1 MTSGAASQDTWV
13 FDSSTG
19 VFYHAPSNTYAIP
32 DPATGHWTYHT
43 ASEFHQASSSNK
55 HHQQPLE
62 DPLSRTITNLDGR
75 AETEEEGEIQDDVG
89 WGGLMEPEKLA
100 EIEKAAKKKEKR
112 NGEHDTFEGVHYGAG
127 EFRQRLTATEA
138 VSSHRSTNALH
149 PPDTMVSASEMLAV
163 PADYTLLRLV
173 VVSTESPKV
182 SAGQIAVIDT
192 REGGVQIGRDKC
204 EKGAPA
210 RVRLRE
216 MEVSKTHA
224 LIYWGENGDQQVE
237 VEEDGKKSGEGWWI
251 VDLGSTHGTF
261 VSSPDASDQTSNN
274 DAGVRA
280 HKRLS
285 NPKHSSTP
293 FRLSHLSLFVIGS
306 TTFQA
311 HIHASWPCDTCQL
324 KGGNELLLDTG
335 ETFVNTV
342 KDAAGQGREE
352 ELWDVA
358 MNSQQRRGNREAK
371 RKIEMANLRESLLN
385 RGGPKE
391 ESVSGQSIPS
401 RGYIDRSAMRRELH
415 RPSPPRGGQA
425 RIAGHTDVPVE
436 TAPVE
441 NKFAEDF
448 LGRQGWQ
455 RGEGLGKDG
464 KGRADPIMT
473 QTRVRKRGIGA
484 EGSIDNDEDW
494 RMKGKL
500 RRWGDVGGQKS

>member
-1 MTSGAASQDTWV
+1 MTSGAAPQDTWV

-19 VFYHAPSNTYAIP
+19 VFYHAPSNTYAIH
-32 DPATGHWTYHT
+32 DSATGQWTYHT
-43 ASEFHQASSSNK
+43 ASEFHQASGSNI
-55 HHQQPLE
+55 HHQQSLE
-62 DPLSRTITNLDGR
+62 DPLTPTTTNLDGR
-75 AETEEEGEIQDDVG
+75 PQIIEEGEIPDDVG

-112 NGEHDTFEGVHYGAG
+112 NGEHGTLEGVHYGAG
-127 EFRQRLTATEA
+127 EFREGSTAAEA
-138 VSSHRSTNALH
+138 ISSHRSTNTTP
-149 PPDTMVSASEMLAV
+149 PPDTLASVSGMPPE
-163 PADYTLLRLV
+163 PPDYTLLRLV
-173 VVSTESPKV
+173 VVSTKSPKV

-224 LIYWGENGDQQVE
+224 LIFWGENGDQQVE
-237 VEEDGKKSGEGWWI
+237 VEEDGEKSREGWWI

-261 VSSPDASDQTSNN
+261 VSPSNASDQASNN
-274 DAGVRA
+274 DTGIRA

-285 NPKHSSTP
+285 IPKHSSKP
-293 FRLSHLSLFVIGS
+293 FPLFHLSLFVIGS

-324 KGGNELLLDTG
+324 KGGNELPLDTG
-335 ETFVNTV
+335 ETFVNNTQ
-342 KDAAGQGREE
+342 DAAGYEE
-352 ELWDVA
+352 KVWDVA

-385 RGGPKE
+385 RGGSE
-391 ESVSGQSIPS
+391 EGSASAQNMPS
-401 RGYIDRSAMRRELH
+401 RGYIDRSAMRRGLH

-425 RIAGHTDVPVE
+425 RFTGHTDAPVE
-436 TAPVE
+436 VAPVE

-464 KGRADPIMT
+464 TGRADPIMT
-473 QTRVRKRGIGA
+473 HTRVRKRGIGA
-484 EGSIDNDEDW
+484 EGSIDDGEDW
-494 RMKGKL
+494 RVKGKL
-500 RRWGDVGGQKS
+500 RRWGDVAGQKS

>member
-13 FDSSTG
+13 FDSGKG
-19 VFYHAPSNTYAIP
+19 VFYHAPSNTYAVP
-32 DPATGHWTYHT
+32 DSFTGQWSYHT
-43 ASEFHQASSSNK
+43 ASEFHQASSSNV
-55 HHQQPLE
+55 HQKSLEGPLN
-62 DPLSRTITNLDGR
+62 RTTMKSDGGR
-75 AETEEEGEIQDDVG
+75 ESEEEGEIQDDVG

-100 EIEKAAKKKEKR
+100 EIEKATQKRGKR
-112 NGEHDTFEGVHYGAG
+112 NGERGNG
-127 EFRQRLTATEA
+127 EFRQCWTAGEA
-138 VSSHRSTNALH
+138 VSSYRGANSPL
-149 PPDTMVSASEMLAV
+149 PPDIPVSDSEL
-163 PADYTLLRLV
+163 PAEPSDYTLLRLV
-173 VVSTESPKV
+173 VISTKSPKV
-182 SAGQIAVIDT
+182 STGQIAVIDT

-210 RVRLRE
+210 RIRLRE

-224 LIYWGENGDQQVE
+224 LIYWGENGNQQIE
-237 VEEDGKKSGEGWWI
+237 VEEDSKKNGEGWWI
-251 VDLGSTHGTF
+251 VDLASTHGTF
-261 VSSPDASDQTSNN
+261 VSRPDASDQDSSK
-274 DAGVRA
+274 DAGSPA
-280 HKRLS
+280 QKRLS
-285 NPKHSSTP
+285 NPKHSSKP
-293 FRLSHLSLFVIGS
+293 FPLFHLSVFVIGS

-335 ETFVNTV
+335 ETFVNNT
-342 KDAAGQGREE
+342 KEAAGHEE
-352 ELWDVA
+352 KVWDFA

-371 RKIEMANLRESLLN
+371 RKLEMANLKESLLN
-385 RGGPKE
+385 RGGSE
-391 ESVSGQSIPS
+391 EGSASAQSMPS

-415 RPSPPRGGQA
+415 RPSPPRDSHA
-425 RIAGHTDVPVE
+425 RFSAHTDPPVE
-436 TAPVE
+436 IAPAE

-484 EGSIDNDEDW
+484 QGSIDDGEDW
-494 RMKGKL
+494 RTKGKL

>member
-19 VFYHAPSNTYAIP
+19 VFYHAPSNTYATP

-43 ASEFHQASSSNK
+43 ASEFHQASGSNK

-173 VVSTESPKV
+173 VISTESPKV

-251 VDLGSTHGTF
+251 VDLGE
-261 VSSPDASDQTSNN
+261 P
-274 DAGVRA
+274 
-280 HKRLS
+280 LI
-285 NPKHSSTP
+285 
-293 FRLSHLSLFVIGS
+293 LSLFGMTNIHMQAQPMEHSFRPQMRAIKLVI
-306 TTFQA
+306 TTQESELINGYPTRNIHRHLSAFLTFRFSSSA
-311 HIHASWPCDTCQL
+311 LPHFKHIFMLRGHAIHANL
-324 KGGNELLLDTG
+324 KE
-335 ETFVNTV
+335 
-342 KDAAGQGREE
+342 
-352 ELWDVA
+352 A
-358 MNSQQRRGNREAK
+358 MNCFWTQER
-371 RKIEMANLRESLLN
+371 LL
-385 RGGPKE
+385 
-391 ESVSGQSIPS
+391 
-401 RGYIDRSAMRRELH
+401 
-415 RPSPPRGGQA
+415 
-425 RIAGHTDVPVE
+425 
-436 TAPVE
+436 
-441 NKFAEDF
+441 
-448 LGRQGWQ
+448 
-455 RGEGLGKDG
+455 
-464 KGRADPIMT
+464 
-473 QTRVRKRGIGA
+473 
-484 EGSIDNDEDW
+484 
-494 RMKGKL
+494 
-500 RRWGDVGGQKS
+500 